1 MPNPVIEPERSLEM
15 KSARAAYSNL
25 ARMNLFN
32 TLCFISD
39 AIGIDDPNK
48 SEDHILQMKVL
59 SLENTPQHAAERQQ
73 AFRLLCRHFKF
84 IKYMNEEDEKRA
96 KKGEDYIKVLEY
108 DRFVGILKRAIT
120 VLIYYRDQS
129 THHVFRDARNTD
141 TEYLKA
147 EELLAW
153 ELDTCFTI
161 AIRIIKERFVKEF
174 KDERTKHCLDF
185 LNGRTRKN
193 KSTNKIVLNSKH
205 PYALSKE
212 DGEHHLRLTELG
224 KVFLLSLFIQKQYAS
239 ELLDKC
245 KIFEEKDRN
254 WKEYAPA
261 GSPQQSYIRDIF
273 SALRVSLPHDR
284 IDSTVGIDQIGID
297 MLGEL
302 KRCPK
307 ELFDLLDAKD
317 RKVFE
322 SVDSTTGEKVL
333 LRRSSD
339 RFPQLALSYIDYTG
353 LFQSARFAVNAGRYR
368 YVFKE
373 KKHCIDG
380 TTEPRILQKDLNGF
394 GRIQEIESIRTL
406 SPETKDNP
414 WPFQQLV
421 KGFEDTPKK
430 DIDCCPY
437 IQDAKTRYL
446 FNGDHIGIHFG
457 PKPDGFPIEY
467 DSFLKK
473 DGDLIWYLP
482 EITASPGE
490 GRHAKAPCLE
500 PHCWL
505 SVYDIPAMTFLAFLT
520 RDKSF
525 QGLQHVERIILD
537 CVIRYRTLFKA
548 IADGTVFDG
557 AGEDIEQHVKTK
569 YGITFKDIPK
579 SLQRFLKKE
588 GYDAAARFRAHLRRM
603 ISGES
608 KIGVV
613 GLKEYNLRRI
623 DRWDADMKAV
633 RDVKEN
639 KAGKDGFVEIKVGS
653 LMSWVLKDIVSLQKY
668 SPIID
673 SKTGI
678 VRSNKL
684 TGLNYSKLQ
693 GLLSTFP
700 FKTADELIAIF
711 KEYGLWNTHPFLN
724 GAIVEGDRPSPLVF
738 YENYINER
746 QYFFQDLEEALKD
759 GKGIGR
765 YGFVKAERRKWQ
777 ADYMKTLPREFYDS
791 ATSRFMPVYL
801 PSGLFEKALREQLD
815 RIPQLR
821 QALSEG
827 DKDGRKANTTY
838 MIQKYFEIVLGDG
851 PQPYYSFKR
860 TYPFHDY
867 IDRKRDSIRLSDI
880 KAKDASAGTTNF
892 RKAVETALRER
903 PKIDRNNKK
912 GGNNRAA
919 SGTEPTPYSV
929 DTLRRKWND
938 MADCERTLRR
948 YKVQDMLLFMLGSS
962 IVFPADSGNRH
973 RAEGFLLRNVMGG
986 NEGKDILSL
995 PVDISTT
1002 VKIKQNTYTV
1012 VQKGVK
1018 VRDYS
1023 EVFAILRDSR
1033 TVSLLPILPVS
1044 TVDAEELRDE
1054 LKRYDHERPK
1064 VFRDVLLF
1072 EKRAYERFMSNLKD
1086 GRIDFKRLLELT
1098 PLSPEK
1104 KSQLRAIRNAFSH
1117 NSYAQPAAAGYTPE
1131 LRPAPERGPA
1141 ESLEKKAVDIINNK

>member
-1 MPNPVIEPERSLEM
+1 MPNPVIEPERSMEM
-15 KSARAAYSNL
+15 KSARAAYANL

-32 TLCFISD
+32 TLSFISD
-39 AIGIDDPNK
+39 AIGINDPQK
-48 SEDHILQMKVL
+48 REESILQMKVL

-73 AFRLLCRHFKF
+73 ALRLLCRHFGF

-96 KKGEDYIKVLEY
+96 EKEKDYIKSLGY
-108 DRFVGILKRAIT
+108 DRFVDILKRAIT

-141 TEYLKA
+141 PAYLKA

-161 AIRIIKERFVKEF
+161 AIRIIKERFAKEF
-174 KDERTKHCLDF
+174 KDERTKHCLGF
-185 LNGRTRKN
+185 LNGRTRKDRN
-193 KSTNKIVLNSKH
+193 TSKIVLNYRH
-205 PYALSKE
+205 PYALSMNNE
-212 DGEHHLRLTELG
+212 GNLRLTELG
-224 KVFLLSLFIQKQYAS
+224 KVCLLSLFIQKQYAS

-245 KIFEEKDRN
+245 GIFNKRDLNGR
-254 WKEYAPA
+254 EYAPA

-273 SALRVSLPHDR
+273 SALRIRLPHDR
-284 IDSTVGIDQIGID
+284 IDSTAGIDQIGID

-307 ELFDLLDAKD
+307 ELFDLLEAKD
-317 RKVFE
+317 RRVFE

-339 RFPQLALSYIDYTG
+339 RFPQLALSYIDYTR
-353 LFQSARFAVNAGRYR
+353 LFQSARFAVNVGRYR

-380 TTEPRILQKDLNGF
+380 TVEPRILQKDLNGF
-394 GRIQEIESIRTL
+394 GRIQEIEYIRTL
-406 SPETKDNP
+406 SPEAKDNP
-414 WPFQQLV
+414 WPFQQFV
-421 KGFEDTPKK
+421 KGFEETPKK
-430 DIDCCPY
+430 DIECCPY
-437 IQDAKTRYL
+437 IQDTKTRYL

-457 PKPDGFPIEY
+457 PKPDGFPSDY
-467 DSFLKK
+467 KSHLKE
-473 DGDLIWYLP
+473 DGELIWYLP

-520 RDKSF
+520 KDKSY
-525 QGLQHVERIILD
+525 QGLQHVEKIMLD

-569 YGITFKDIPK
+569 YGIAFKDIPK
-579 SLQRFLKKE
+579 SLQRFLTKE

-603 ISGES
+603 IAGERE
-608 KIGVV
+608 IGVV
-613 GLKEYNLRRI
+613 GMKTSSARRSN
-623 DRWDADMKAV
+623 RWEADKKAV

-639 KAGKDGFVEIKVGS
+639 KAGKDGFVEIKAGF
-653 LMSWVLKDIVSLQKY
+653 LMSWVLKDIVFLQKY
-668 SPIID
+668 IPVTD
-673 SKTGI
+673 PDTGI
-678 VRSNKL
+678 THSNKL

-700 FKTADELIAIF
+700 FKTSGELIALF
-711 KEYGLWNTHPFLN
+711 KEYGLWDTHPFLDV
-724 GAIVEGDRPSPLVF
+724 AILKDDKPSPVVF
-738 YENYINER
+738 YEHYIEERYCFFEELENALNE
-746 QYFFQDLEEALKD
+746 
-759 GKGIGR
+759 GKEIGH

-791 ATSRFMPVYL
+791 ATGRFMPVYL
-801 PSGLFEKALREQLD
+801 PSGLFEKSLREQLD
-815 RIPQLR
+815 RNSQLK
-821 QALSEG
+821 QALSAG

-838 MIQKYFEIVLGDG
+838 MIQKYFEIILGDG
-851 PQPYYSFKR
+851 PQPYYSFER

-867 IDRKRDSIRLSDI
+867 IDRKRDSIRPGDI
-880 KAKDASAGTTNF
+880 KAKDSPTRTSNF
-892 RKAVETALRER
+892 RKAVETALRVR

-962 IVFPADSGNRH
+962 IVFPSDSGNRH

-986 NEGKDILSL
+986 NDGTDILSL

-1002 VKIKQNTYTV
+1002 VKIRQNTYTV

-1033 TVSLLPILPVS
+1033 TVSLLPILSVS

-1117 NSYAQPAAAGYTPE
+1117 NSYAQPDAAEYKPE
-1131 LRPAPERGPA
+1131 LRPAPDNGPA
-1141 ESLEKKAVDIINNK
+1141 EELEQKAADIINNS